1 MAGQRSR
8 KARRH
13 ALVEQNG
20 AVGNSDIEV
29 KSRGWRRV
37 SWETSEFQCSH
48 RAREHALLRF
58 FEKRD
63 YLLTRYAREILE
75 EFVNG
80 ISALEIINQVLDR
93 HSGAGKA
100 RRSAHDFGI
109 DFDD

>member
-1 MAGQRSR
+1 
-8 KARRH
+8 
-13 ALVEQNG
+13 
-20 AVGNSDIEV
+20 
-29 KSRGWRRV
+29 V

-93 HSGAGKA
+93 HPGAGKA